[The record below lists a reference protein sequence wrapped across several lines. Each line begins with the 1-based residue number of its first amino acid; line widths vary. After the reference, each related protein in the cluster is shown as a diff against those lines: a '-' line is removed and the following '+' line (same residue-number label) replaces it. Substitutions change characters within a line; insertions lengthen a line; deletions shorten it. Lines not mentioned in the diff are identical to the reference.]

1 MVGIISGRFGA
12 ALITALFAFTA
23 LPYAADAQTSSGASD
38 RANAV
43 SQEDGTNVFTD
54 EIVVT
59 ARKRQELAQ
68 SIPMAI
74 SAFSGEAIEAR
85 GVQKIDGVASFTP
98 NLTFQNNPGFGGA
111 GSSAA
116 IYIRGIGQKEF
127 LPTTEPGVGVYV
139 DGVYIARSVG
149 ALLDLVDIERV
160 EILRGPQGT
169 LFGRNTIGGAISIT
183 SRKPDGI
190 RTGAFRQRPAISAGS
205 MSKRWPI
212 CRSLTVLFKVAVA
225 WFNRDG
231 YVRHLVDGRDL
242 GDVNT
247 LTGRLDLRWL
257 ATDNLEVNLAVEG
270 TRDRSNGPAF
280 VLADVDYSSRC

>member
-1 MVGIISGRFGA
+1 MSRRLTNEGPNKGGTYGRHKFGRFGA

-149 ALLDLVDIERV
+149 APPDLVDIERV

-169 LFGRNTIGGAISIT
+169 LFGRNTIGGAMTIASL
-183 SRKPDGI
+183 SRTTF
-190 RTGAFRQRPAISAGS
+190 RMGAFRQRPAISAGS
-205 MSKRWPI
+205 MSRRWPI
-212 CRSLTVLFKVAVA
+212 CRSLTVSIQ
-225 WFNRDG
+225 
-231 YVRHLVDGRDL
+231 GR
-242 GDVNT
+242 GSMV
-247 LTGRLDLRWL
+247 
-257 ATDNLEVNLAVEG
+257 
-270 TRDRSNGPAF
+270 
-280 VLADVDYSSRC
+280 